1 MMRRSWWRW
10 LKQGACALSVLVV
23 IVPPASLLAAS
34 DDGNALKGWAY
45 DPTLTEQWKESPTV
59 LPEPPPATS
68 RLLAVP
74 MGPTDTLKLYVDPP
88 SLSRLKDGVAR
99 LTLVVVSPGGAR
111 NVFHDGFRCET
122 KESKTYAIGKPDG
135 TWMPVK
141 DPEWQK
147 VPFYPSNA
155 FRDTLMRHY
164 LCSRQGG
171 ARKPDEILRE
181 IRFPSPST
189 D

>member
-1 MMRRSWWRW
+1 M
-10 LKQGACALSVLVV
+10 QGAYAFSVLVA
-23 IVPPASLLAAS
+23 IALPASLPAAS
-34 DDGNALKGWAY
+34 DGGNALKGWAY

-59 LPEPPPATS
+59 LPEPPPANS

-88 SLSRLKDGVAR
+88 SLSRLKDGVVR
-99 LTLVVVSPGGAR
+99 LTLAVVSPGGVR

-122 KESKTYAIGKPDG
+122 KEFKTYAIGKPDG

-181 IRFPSPST
+181 IRYPSPST
-189 D
+189 E